1 MSAFDGLSH
10 IKRVAP
16 ASSYG
21 YFFCHISSRNVFA
34 LESNWNTYAPIIRD
48 FLRVK
53 FSQIRIFESGNLAVS
68 FIVFSML

>member
-10 IKRVAP
+10 IKKVAP
-16 ASSYG
+16 TSSYG
-21 YFFCHISSRNVFA
+21 YFFLSYFFTQYVFA

-53 FSQIRIFESGNLAVS
+53 FSQIRIFESGNLAQC
-68 FIVFSML
+68 LL